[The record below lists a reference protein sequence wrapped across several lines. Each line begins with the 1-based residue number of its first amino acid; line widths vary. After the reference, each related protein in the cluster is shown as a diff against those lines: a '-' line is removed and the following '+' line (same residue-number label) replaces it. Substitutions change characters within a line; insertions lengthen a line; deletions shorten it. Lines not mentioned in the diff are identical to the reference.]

1 MQVYQAIDWQGRQF
15 RQYHVLRLLK
25 RDRIGALWLAEEGQ
39 RQRYVVLRLLPGVAA
54 DAHEYIHQFEQIAL
68 ASSGLEHPHI
78 LPVQDSGVEV
88 GNRDEVIPF
97 LVYPYLEQATTL
109 HAHLQRTGEIP
120 PAAETFRH
128 LFQAARAIDYAHSQ
142 QVIHGGIQ
150 PVCLLLDGTRLLLTD
165 FCLASL
171 LDSDITISRT
181 YSVDLPYLAP
191 EQAQGEKQEA
201 SDRYSLAMVAYQLFA
216 GRLPFEGKDNPYE
229 LLLQQLTLMPPAPG
243 RFNPTMNLHMENV
256 LLKGLAREP
265 QQRYSSCLEL
275 VSTLDRAWKGLPLDP
290 LDDPD
295 ATLLVARKPP
305 VQEPPS
311 RSVVISA
318 SSPSS
323 VPSLPVMPSRVAAEK
338 KTMAPM
344 KITPDSLPDTSEQA
358 VSPQEEKKGKLNR
371 RTVLIGGTSAVAL
384 AAGGATLLTLW
395 LRMDPFKRLPGPLKF
410 TPGKPLVHLISHQD
424 MVSNVVWDPSS
435 RYIASSSQDQHVMLW
450 DVGGLLRQKSARL
463 QVMSQPTHQ
472 WQFGHNGIIVIFEV
486 LHWTRSGRKIIIS
499 GMDSGS
505 FLLLDPFA
513 ESDERQAYSN
523 TSGESPGSSLYANA
537 ISDPHSDLLAAFV
550 AYSGKQLEI
559 LLWREGQPT
568 KAVASLTWTSPN
580 ADPRESPLLLTIA
593 WSCDGMMVAGLTTD
607 LDVVIWDVNTHSVK
621 KTLKVPMRK
630 QKIENVKMQRTPVL
644 AWSPIDANILA
655 VTIVETIVLVDIRE
669 EKPLDVLIT
678 DNQDAYTPP
687 TNANET
693 GWVPQVLSA
702 CWSPNGRYIV
712 AGYSQAFT
720 TMAVWDLQKQAV
732 KRDQEEGHLQD
743 YLFPPPGTSN
753 AHTGSITDISWSPDG
768 RYLATGSVDKTILIW
783 QVDASEE

>member
-1 MQVYQAIDWQGRQF
+1 MQVYQVIDWQGRKF
-15 RQYHVLRLLK
+15 RQYHMLRLLK

-39 RQRYVVLRLLPGVAA
+39 GQRNVVLRLLPGVAA

-78 LPVQDSGVEV
+78 LSVQDSGVEV
-88 GNRDEVIPF
+88 GNRGEVIPF
-97 LVYPYLEQATTL
+97 LVYPYLEQAITL
-109 HAHLQRTGEIP
+109 HAHLRRTGEIL

-142 QVIHGGIQ
+142 QVVHGGIQ
-150 PVCLLLDGTRLLLTD
+150 PACMLLDGTRLLLTD
-165 FCLASL
+165 FCLAAL

-243 RFNPTMNLHMENV
+243 RFNPTMNLPMENV
-256 LLKGLAREP
+256 LLKGLSRQP
-265 QQRYSSCLEL
+265 QQRYPSCLEL
-275 VSTLDRAWKGLPLDP
+275 VSTLDRAWKGVPLDP

-295 ATLLVARKPP
+295 ATLLAARKSP
-305 VQEPPS
+305 VQESLS
-311 RSVVISA
+311 RSVSISV

-323 VPSLPVMPSRVAAEK
+323 TPSLPVMTSRVAAEK

-344 KITPDSLPDTSEQA
+344 KITPDNPPDMSEQG
-358 VSPQEEKKGKLNR
+358 VSPQEGKKGKLNR
-371 RTVLIGGTSAVAL
+371 RTVLIGGTSAVVL

-395 LRMDPFKRLPGPLKF
+395 LRTDPFKRPPGPLQF

-424 MVSNVVWDPSS
+424 MVSNVAWDSS
-435 RYIASSSQDQHVMLW
+435 GRYIASASQDQHVMLW

-463 QVMSQPTHQ
+463 QVMSQPRRK
-472 WQFGHNGIIVIFEV
+472 WQFEQNIAAIFEI
-486 LHWTRSGRKIIIS
+486 LHWTSSGRELIVS

-513 ESDERQAYSN
+513 ESDERQAYNN
-523 TSGESPGSSLYANA
+523 TSGSFMYANA

-550 AYSGKQLEI
+550 EYSREKLEI

-580 ADPRESPLLLTIA
+580 ANPLLLTIA
-593 WSCDGMMVAGLTTD
+593 WSCDGTMIAGLTTD

-630 QKIENVKMQRTPVL
+630 QKIKNVNMQRTPVL

-669 EKPLDVLIT
+669 EKPLDVLST

-732 KRDQEEGHLQD
+732 RRDQEGGHIQD